1 MTATAT
7 TTFATDDR
15 LGLLVPGSM
24 QTTWFDPSTRREV
37 KGLAKYSNYRRF
49 GVSTDTKLQLPPQ

>member
-7 TTFATDDR
+7 TTFVPNDR
-15 LGLLVPGSM
+15 VGVLVPETM

-49 GVSTDTKLQLPPQ
+49 DVSTDTTLKLPPP